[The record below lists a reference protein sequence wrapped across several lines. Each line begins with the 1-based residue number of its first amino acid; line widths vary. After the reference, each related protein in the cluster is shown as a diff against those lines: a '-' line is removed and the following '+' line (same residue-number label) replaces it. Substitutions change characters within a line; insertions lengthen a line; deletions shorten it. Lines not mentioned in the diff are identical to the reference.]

1 MPSRL
6 WLIWAASYQI
16 WLAFEQFLL
25 NRMASRLIEVPTIK
39 KDQFESFRFR
49 AFLIAFSNNNFFSN
63 ETGFS
68 IISNGLPKFW
78 KISNYF
84 QLIRDPEVSNLKV
97 FPVDSSSI
105 QVQFRSLVPFD
116 HRSIIFYPRQK
127 KSLNYYRLTWNFQL
141 LKPSI
146 ILQCF
151 VWFNPFWWCSY
162 GNIELTIA
170 TIQVWWFQY
179 LPDVC
184 GDTSQLWDEPTIRP
198 IILLWNFRS
207 GRRRSVDGRGEDA
220 FLNDLM
226 NPALERRGFPPVWI
240 PSSNGLQTRR
250 QIRSLLVGLFPY
262 TWCNRSCITR
272 RNPANERST
281 P

>member
-1 MPSRL
+1 MKRVFLSFPMDC
-6 WLIWAASYQI
+6 QN
-16 WLAFEQFLL
+16 FEKF
-25 NRMASRLIEVPTIK
+25 P
-39 KDQFESFRFR
+39 
-49 AFLIAFSNNNFFSN
+49 
-63 ETGFS
+63 
-68 IISNGLPKFW
+68 IISSWFETPKCRIW
-78 KISNYF
+78 KCF
-84 QLIRDPEVSNLKV
+84 Q
-97 FPVDSSSI
+97 SI
-105 QVQFRSLVPFD
+105 QVQFRFNSEAWF
-116 HRSIIFYPRQK
+116 RSITAQLFFILGK